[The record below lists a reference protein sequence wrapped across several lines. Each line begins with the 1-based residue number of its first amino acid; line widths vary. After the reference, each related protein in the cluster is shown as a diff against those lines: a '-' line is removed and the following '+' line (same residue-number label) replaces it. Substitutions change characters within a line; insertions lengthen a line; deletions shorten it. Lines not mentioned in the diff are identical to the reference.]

1 MNPLRRTYIAREVV
15 RVAYMAGGGATAAD
29 IGAEIGAAPERIYGL
44 CRRHRIR
51 LIPKGPH
58 QSAITMAIAKSAM
71 TEIAKLATKRGADPV
86 WIAARVLEACAAE
99 PVLLRNLIDEIVE
112 P

>member
-44 CRRHRIR
+44 CRRYRIK
-51 LIPKGPH
+51 LTPKGPH
-58 QSAITMAIAKSAM
+58 QSAVTLAVAKSAM
-71 TEIAKLATKRGADPV
+71 TEIAKLANKRGADPL
-86 WIAARVLEACAAE
+86 WLAARVLEACANE
-99 PVLLRNLIDEIVE
+99 PVLLRNLIDDVE
-112 P
+112 EE